1 MAEITSENHLEFNNT
16 DGGLFLSYVN
26 TNGAKVAAALRRI
39 FPNHGVGYPQSIE
52 MIMSGK
58 LNGSIICQTPKVFS
72 ITCGELPSG
81 ETVDQAGIAGVW
93 TAKNGDIV
101 LHAPH
106 GTVKIIANNIELIS
120 DGNPSSGK
128 GNVSISASGDLRG
141 KTNSITL
148 EAADKTRISGEDE
161 VQISTTNKVLMRGE
175 VKTEEGHDV
184 ATFFQTYGSG
194 SMTPKQFAEAILKLT
209 KIT

>member
-16 DGGLFLSYVN
+16 DGGLFCSYVN
-26 TNGAKVAAALRRI
+26 TNGAKVASSLRRI
-39 FPNHGVGYPQSIE
+39 FPNHGVGYTQSIE
-52 MIMSGK
+52 LIMSGK

-72 ITCGELPSG
+72 ISCGELPSG
-81 ETVDQAGIAGVW
+81 ETVDQAGVSGVW

-106 GTVKIIANNIELIS
+106 GTVKIIANNIELTS
-120 DGNPSSGK
+120 TGNPSRGK
-128 GNVSISASGDLRG
+128 GHVSISASGDLRG

-161 VQISTTNKVLMRGE
+161 VQISATNKVLVRGE
-175 VKTEEGHDV
+175 LKTEEGHDIG
-184 ATFFQTYGSG
+184 TLISTYGSG

-209 KIT
+209 DIK

>member
-26 TNGAKVAAALRRI
+26 TNGAKVASSLRRI
-39 FPNHGVGYPQSIE
+39 FPNHGVGYTQSIE
-52 MIMSGK
+52 LIMSGK
-58 LNGSIICQTPKVFS
+58 LNGSIICRTPKVFS
-72 ITCGELPSG
+72 ISCGELPSG
-81 ETVDQAGIAGVW
+81 ETVDQAGVSGVW

-106 GTVKIIANNIELIS
+106 GTVKIIANNIELTS
-120 DGNPSSGK
+120 TGNPSRGK
-128 GNVSISASGDLRG
+128 GHVSISASGDLRG

-161 VQISTTNKVLMRGE
+161 VQISATNKVLVRGE
-175 VKTEEGHDV
+175 LKTEEGHDIG
-184 ATFFQTYGSG
+184 TLISTYGSG

-209 KIT
+209 DIK

>member
-1 MAEITSENHLEFNNT
+1 MAEITSENHLEVNNT
-16 DGGLFLSYVN
+16 DGGLFCSYVN
-26 TNGAKVAAALRRI
+26 TNNAKVAASLRRI
-39 FPNHGVGYPQSIE
+39 FPNHGVGYTQSIE
-52 MIMSGK
+52 LIMSGK

-72 ITCGELPSG
+72 ISCGELPSG

-106 GTVKIIANNIELIS
+106 GTVKIIANNIELTS
-120 DGNPSSGK
+120 TGNPSRGK
-128 GNVSISASGDLRG
+128 GNLSISASGDLRG

-161 VQISTTNKVLMRGE
+161 VQISATNKLVVRGE
-175 VKTEEGHDV
+175 LITEEGHDIG
-184 ATFFQTYGSG
+184 TLISTYGAG

>member
-26 TNGAKVAAALRRI
+26 TNGAKVASSLRRI
-39 FPNHGVGYPQSIE
+39 FPNHGVGYTQSIE
-52 MIMSGK
+52 LIMSGK

-72 ITCGELPSG
+72 ISCGELPSG

-106 GTVKIIANNIELIS
+106 GTVKIIANNIELLS
-120 DGNPSSGK
+120 EGNPSRGK
-128 GNVSISASGDLRG
+128 GNISLNASGDLRS
-141 KTNSITL
+141 KSNSITL

-161 VQISTTNKVLMRGE
+161 VQISATNKVLVRGE
-175 VKTEEGHDV
+175 LKTEEGHDIG
-184 ATFFQTYGSG
+184 TLISTYGAG

>member
-16 DGGLFLSYVN
+16 DGGLFCSYVN
-26 TNGAKVAAALRRI
+26 TNNAKVAASLRRI
-39 FPNHGVGYPQSIE
+39 FPNHGVGYTQSIE
-52 MIMSGK
+52 LIMSGK

-72 ITCGELPSG
+72 ISCGELPSG
-81 ETVDQAGIAGVW
+81 ETVDQAGVSGVW

-106 GTVKIIANNIELIS
+106 GTVKIIANNIELTS
-120 DGNPSSGK
+120 TGNPSRGK
-128 GNVSISASGDLRG
+128 GHVSISASGDLRG

-161 VQISTTNKVLMRGE
+161 VQISATNKVLVRGE
-175 VKTEEGHDV
+175 LKTEEGHDIG
-184 ATFFQTYGSG
+184 TLISTYGSG

-209 KIT
+209 DIK

>member
-16 DGGLFLSYVN
+16 DGGLFCSYVN
-26 TNGAKVAAALRRI
+26 TNNAKVAASLRRI
-39 FPNHGVGYPQSIE
+39 FPNHGVGYTQSIE
-52 MIMSGK
+52 LIMSGK

-72 ITCGELPSG
+72 ISCGELPSG
-81 ETVDQAGIAGVW
+81 ETVDQAGVSGVW

-106 GTVKIIANNIELIS
+106 GTVKIIANNIELLS
-120 DGNPSSGK
+120 EGNPSRGK
-128 GNVSISASGDLRG
+128 GHVSISASGDLRG

-161 VQISTTNKVLMRGE
+161 VQISATNKVLVRGE
-175 VKTEEGHDV
+175 LKTEEGHDIG
-184 ATFFQTYGSG
+184 TLISTYGSG

-209 KIT
+209 DIK